1 MEVIPVIDLKG
12 GVVVHA
18 RQGDRDA
25 YRPIETPLSA
35 SSAPAEVVA
44 GLLKLYPFRRLYI
57 ADLGA
62 ITGGT
67 PHTATLLALRVQ
79 FPQLELWIDNG
90 IANAAA
96 ATTWL
101 DQGLGHLVIGSE
113 SQADIKLLQT
123 LRTCLR
129 TILSLDFRGEAFQGP
144 SEILHNTELW
154 PNRLIVMTLARVGSN
169 SGADLTQLESI
180 LARAG
185 DRYIYAA
192 GGVRDP
198 TDLLALTDAGV
209 AGVLVATALHTGKIT
224 AADLVATAR
233 PQRPGGAA
241 T

>member
-35 SSAPAEVVA
+35 SSAPTDVVS

-57 ADLGA
+57 ADLNA

-67 PHTATLLALRVQ
+67 PHTATLALRVQ

-101 DQGLGHLVIGSE
+101 DQGVGHLVIGSE
-113 SQADIKLLQT
+113 SQTDMKLLQT
-123 LRTCLR
+123 LRTCPR

-154 PNRLIVMTLARVGSN
+154 PNRLIVMTLASVGTN
-169 SGADLTQLESI
+169 SGPDLTQLKSI

-192 GGVRDP
+192 GGVRDRS
-198 TDLLALTDAGV
+198 DLLALTDAGA
-209 AGVLVATALHTGKIT
+209 AGVLAATALHSGKIT
-224 AADLVATAR
+224 ADDLAATAR
-233 PQRPGGAA
+233 P
-241 T
+241 